1 MTGLNERVARL
12 EAMAESQD
20 EKTDRLEVNVAALS
34 AKADQIIAYAQW
46 GRGAVWA
53 VLKVA
58 GFLSA
63 IGVAI
68 AWLYDRL
75 AIGGP
80 HP

>member
-12 EAMAESQD
+12 ETLVESLD
-20 EKTDRLEVNVAALS
+20 EKADRLEANDAALS
-34 AKADQIIAYAQW
+34 AKADLIIAYAQW

-53 VLKVA
+53 VLKIA

>member
-12 EAMAESQD
+12 ETLVESLD
-20 EKTDRLEVNVAALS
+20 EKADRLEANDAALS

-53 VLKVA
+53 VLKIA

>member
-12 EAMAESQD
+12 ETIAEGQD
-20 EKTDRLEVNVAALS
+20 EKVDRLEVNVAALS

-53 VLKVA
+53 VLKIA

-68 AWLYDRL
+68 AWLYDKFSMS
-75 AIGGP
+75 GP